1 MHVSGAPPAP
11 PSPPAPP
18 APPAPPPP
26 VPELL
31 LDDELALLLDDELA
45 LLLDDELALLL
56 DDELALLLDDELALL
71 LDDELAPPLPA
82 TDTSEGLPEPF
93 AQNPNVIEAFGRRF
107 PFQLRFEAVSC
118 PFDEA
123 KVAFHWL
130 ATVAPLRPTTTR
142 QLVVF
147 CWLVFLTVTFAQ

>member
-1 MHVSGAPPAP
+1 LLQTGCSDVVHVSGAPPAP
-11 PSPPAPP
+11 PSPL

-56 DDELALLLDDELALL
+56 DELELLLDDEL
-71 LDDELAPPLPA
+71 EPPLPA
-82 TDTSEGLPEPF
+82 SDTSEGLLEPF
-93 AQNPNVIEAFGRRF
+93 AQNPNDVEAPFARV

-118 PFDEA
+118 PFDG
-123 KVAFHWL
+123 
-130 ATVAPLRPTTTR
+130 
-142 QLVVF
+142 
-147 CWLVFLTVTFAQ
+147 VTFAFQ